1 MRKYQT
7 LLSKFSI
14 SAFALIFATNFAVP
28 SHALSSSE
36 SDLEAGKLA
45 MMHDGASEE
54 EMEAMEGSETME
66 AQMEMM
72 EESSMEEEQE
82 MGFKVMTA
90 MLSGDNVYPTP
101 VETNAGGVAV
111 AILSENNTL
120 MVYGSFNALSSPLRD
135 YETDPV
141 DPPNPAITSAVHLH
155 IGTPEEN
162 GSFIHAL
169 SVTTS
174 EDGLSGLFTGTYQL
188 SDEEVEALGEGN
200 LYIDIHTTENRGGE
214 LRGVI
219 RE

>member
-1 MRKYQT
+1 MKNMKKYQS

-14 SAFALIFATNFAVP
+14 SAFALIFAANFAVP

-36 SDLEAGKLA
+36 SEFEAGKLA
-45 MMHDGASEE
+45 MMHDGEYEE
-54 EMEAMEGSETME
+54 EAVESNETME
-66 AQMEMM
+66 AQMETT
-72 EESSMEEEQE
+72 EEEQE
-82 MGFKVMTA
+82 MSFKVMTA
-90 MLSGDNVYPTP
+90 MLSGDNIYPNP

-111 AILSENNTL
+111 AILGENNTL

-135 YETDPV
+135 YETDPLN
-141 DPPNPAITSAVHLH
+141 PPNPAITSAVHLH

-174 EDGLSGLFTGTYQL
+174 EDGLSGLFTGTYEL

-214 LRGVI
+214 LRGVV
-219 RE
+219 RQ